1 MRDLTIIIPFYN
13 ESGSLKKIQKE
24 INYKFKDSKKIFLDD
39 GSTDNSIKKLKKN
52 KNTKILSNSKNSG
65 YGFSLKKGVSLS
77 KTEYVAWFDADNE
90 HKVEDLLKMYKKIKK
105 DNLDALIGTRLNLR
119 RSFINVL
126 GKKIIRL
133 FSFIMGFKLPFDF
146 NCGLRVFRREKIL
159 TFNHLL
165 SDRFSASTSSLI
177 FLIFHKMNY
186 EYFPIFTS
194 KRIGQTKVKFI
205 DGFRTMIV
213 IFKLS
218 LILGIKKYLFL
229 TGLAVSIFGAH
240 YSWSIF
246 LKGAGLSPG
255 SILILILGFV
265 MILISYI
272 FIYQD
277 YK

>member
-1 MRDLTIIIPFYN
+1 MKDLTIIVPFYN
-13 ESGSLKKIQKE
+13 ESGSLRQIQKKI
-24 INYKFKDSKKIFLDD
+24 NYNFRESKKIFLDD
-39 GSTDNSIKKLKKN
+39 GSTDNSIEKLKKN
-52 KNTKILSNSKNSG
+52 KNTKIVSNSKNSG

-77 KTEYVAWFDADNE
+77 KTKYVAWFDADNE

-119 RSFINVL
+119 RSLVNVL

-146 NCGLRVFRREKIL
+146 NCGLRIFKREKIL
-159 TFNHLL
+159 IFNHQL
-165 SDRFSASTSSLI
+165 SNRFSASTSSLI

-186 EYFPIFTS
+186 EYFSIFTS

-205 DGFRTMIV
+205 DGFRTVVI

-218 LILGIKKYLFL
+218 LILGVKKYFFL
-229 TGLAVSIFGAH
+229 TGLAVFIFGVH
-240 YSWSIF
+240 YSWNIF
-246 LKGAGLSPG
+246 LEGAGLSPG
-255 SILILILGFV
+255 SILLLILGFV